1 MRDQISQVIQ
11 SRKNDRWWIESERK
25 VLDRYGALFNPK
37 NLTSLTKEDFL
48 SFLLIKNNYH
58 WEGIH
63 RQQELITSDMQK
75 LKKALAT
82 LLDESKPIQARLDFL
97 FSKGSENY
105 IKGLGKAVVTPIL
118 LVVYPDKY
126 SVWNQKSEAA
136 LKKLALFPEFQR
148 GDTFSKKYI
157 KVNQVLN
164 DLKEKYAISLWQLDG
179 VLGTIAG
186 SSPFPTMSD
195 EDEILVED
203 MREHGVEDVY
213 NFGMEKHLEDFLIA
227 NWDKTEIGKSYDLMY
242 EEGDLVSQ
250 QFPTDV
256 GPIDILA
263 RHKTDGTYLVIE
275 LKKGRSS
282 DSVVGQILRYIAWVR
297 KELADSKIVKGL
309 VIVPECDNKLELSL
323 SDQKNIGLMIYKI
336 DFKLMQYKLPMN

>member
-11 SRKNDRWWIESERK
+11 MKKNDRWWIKSERK
-25 VLDRYGALFNPK
+25 VLDRYRALFNPK
-37 NLTSLTKEDFL
+37 NIKNLTKEDFQ

-63 RQQELITSDMQK
+63 RQQGLITSDMQK
-75 LKKALAT
+75 LKKTLAM
-82 LLDESKPIQARLDFL
+82 LLNKSKPIQARLDFL
-97 FSKGSENY
+97 FPKESENY

-118 LVVYPDKY
+118 LVAYPDNY
-126 SVWNQKSEAA
+126 GVWNQKSEAA
-136 LKKLALFPEFQR
+136 LKKLRLFPEFQR
-148 GDTFSKKYI
+148 GDSFSDKYI

-164 DLKEKYAISLWQLDG
+164 GLKEKYAISLWQLDG
-179 VLGTIAG
+179 VLEVIAG

-195 EDEILVED
+195 EDEMLMKDVKEY
-203 MREHGVEDVY
+203 GVEDVY

-227 NWDKTEIGKSYDLMY
+227 NWDKTEIGKSYDLIY

-250 QFPTDV
+250 QFPTDI

-297 KELADSKIVKGL
+297 KELASGKELKGL
-309 VIVPECDNKLELSL
+309 VIVPEVDKKLELSL
-323 SDQKNIGLMIYKI
+323 SDQKNIGLKIYKI
-336 DFKLMQYKLPMN
+336 DFKLMEYK

>member
-11 SRKNDRWWIESERK
+11 SKKNDRWWIESERK
-25 VLDRYGALFNPK
+25 VLDQYGALFNPK
-37 NLTSLTKEDFL
+37 NLKNLSKEDFQ

-63 RQQELITSDMQK
+63 RQQGLITSDMLK

-82 LLDESKPIQARLDFL
+82 LLDESKPIQTRLDFL
-97 FSKGSENY
+97 FPKGSENY

-126 SVWNQKSEAA
+126 GVWNQKSEAA
-136 LKKLALFPEFQR
+136 LKKLELFPEFQR
-148 GDTFSKKYI
+148 GDSFSDKYV

-164 DLKEKYAISLWQLDG
+164 NLKAKYAISLWQLDG
-179 VLGTIAG
+179 VLGVIAG
-186 SSPFPTMSD
+186 SSPFPTMPD
-195 EDEILVED
+195 EDEVLIED
-203 MREHGVEDVY
+203 MKERGVEDVY

-227 NWDKTEIGKSYDLMY
+227 NWDKTEIGKSYDLIY

-256 GPIDILA
+256 GPIDILVK
-263 RHKTDGTYLVIE
+263 HKADGTYLVVE

-297 KELADSKIVKGL
+297 KELANGQKVKGL
-309 VIVPECDNKLELSL
+309 VVIPEVDKKLKLSL
-323 SDQKNIGLMIYKI
+323 SDQKNIGLMTYKI
-336 DFKLMQYKLPMN
+336 DFKLMEYK